1 MNVNR
6 VVLTV
11 LVLCGLS
18 TSSEGLEVQVFWRG
32 NSLAGLAGGGSAT
45 GEVPAGSSVSTTPV
59 QPQAVVDNGTFT
71 SGTNA
76 FTITANGGYMSFLF
90 SMNNQI
96 NLPNFTI
103 RTTTVTS
110 STSFSLMLADPTSGT
125 VMANVAGLSAGY
137 NNIVFSTPVTLASGD
152 QTIFLV
158 NNSAQPLSFT
168 VPTNFT
174 PVFVVPEP
182 SAIALGLVALLCV
195 GGTCRR
201 KTIKKTTNLMK

>member
-1 MNVNR
+1 MNVIR

-18 TSSEGLEVQVFWRG
+18 TSSKGLEVQVFWRG
-32 NSLAGLAGGGSAT
+32 NSLAALASGSAN
-45 GEVPAGSSVSTTPV
+45 GEVPAGSSVSTSV
-59 QPQAVVDNGTFT
+59 QPEALVDNATFT

-76 FTITANGGYMSFLF
+76 FSIPAAGGYMSFLF

-96 NLPNFTI
+96 DLPNFTI

-110 STSFSLMLADPTSGT
+110 STSFSLMLADPFAGT

-182 SAIALGLVALLCV
+182 SAIAMGLVALVCL
-195 GGTCRR
+195 GSNCRR
-201 KTIKKTTNLMK
+201 KTN